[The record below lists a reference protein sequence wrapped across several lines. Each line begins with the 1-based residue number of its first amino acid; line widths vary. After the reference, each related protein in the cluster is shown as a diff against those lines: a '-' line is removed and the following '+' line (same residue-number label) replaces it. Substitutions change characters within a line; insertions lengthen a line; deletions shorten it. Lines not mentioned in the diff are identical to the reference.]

1 MENKYWVARD
11 LSGSLFLTDNK
22 PKRCDFEYGLWI
34 SKGENMMRVNGFP
47 DLTWNDEPLEVKLQ
61 PVITDL
67 DIKTNETTMKK
78 ELKIEVPQGYEID
91 KEKSTFE
98 KIVFKKVEDSFSK
111 LPKTWEEYCK
121 LTKGSCSNYTNATT
135 NMVYKDRHTG
145 SYNEF
150 TTKERAEQFIAL
162 GKLLQLRD
170 YWVGDW
176 KINSDNIYV
185 IYKNVIMIMTT
196 LHNNDFPLT
205 FPTREMAKEFK
216 NCFEDL
222 IKEAYPLV

>member
-1 MENKYWVARD
+1 ME
-11 LSGSLFLTDNK
+11 
-22 PKRCDFEYGLWI
+22 
-34 SKGENMMRVNGFP
+34 
-47 DLTWNDEPLEVKLQ
+47 
-61 PVITDL
+61 
-67 DIKTNETTMKK
+67 KK
-78 ELKIEVPQGYEID
+78 KLKINIPEGYEID
-91 KEKSTFE
+91 RENSTFE
-98 KIVFKKVEDSFSK
+98 EIVFKKIEDPFAK

-121 LTKGSCSNYTNATT
+121 QTKDYVSYFCGSPNSIL
-135 NMVYKDRHTG
+135 KSWFEG

-150 TTKERAEQFIAL
+150 MTEERMKQYVAL

-170 YWVGDW
+170 YWVGDC

-185 IYKNVIMIMTT
+185 IYKNVIIAVV
-196 LHNNDFPLT
+196 HNNDFPLA